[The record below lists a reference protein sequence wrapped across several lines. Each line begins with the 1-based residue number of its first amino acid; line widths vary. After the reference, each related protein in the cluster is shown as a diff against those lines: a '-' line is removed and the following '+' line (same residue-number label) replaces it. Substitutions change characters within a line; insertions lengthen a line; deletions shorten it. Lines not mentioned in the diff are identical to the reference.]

1 MFGGDRGDPRILSRF
16 EAEFGGDSDDPVDEV
31 LLFGEE
37 PESPDLS
44 KSVFGLS
51 PMVVSDEEVEEVSR
65 AEREARDPIGRVS
78 GAQKKNSKAK
88 GGRPQRSE
96 YFTFTLWLGLTE
108 VEALEELESFKKNLA
123 RLKAEKLV
131 GFHACGHELA
141 PKTGR
146 HHVQGYLETF
156 SHDVRWSYETF
167 KAEVFKL
174 QRRGEGDEVKCFV
187 TSSKGSAEDNKK
199 YTQKDDDLGRWFVV
213 DESVPYRN
221 YGRGNQLGRVK
232 AVLDSGASLLATAQT
247 AGCFDAVIRYRS
259 SLMWYENA
267 ISKPRCAPTR
277 FTWIHG
283 PSGAGK
289 SQWALKQYPPS
300 TECYWM
306 PPSKNG
312 NVWWDK
318 YNKHKVVVIDEMKPH
333 TFGLGH
339 AGFAYAQRIFD
350 STPLQVGVH
359 GSMTE
364 FVADRVIITANF
376 PMSEWFPKEFCGYDW
391 DVSNPLFRRLRDF
404 GTEVLFGTEDP
415 DYERPS
421 RGPAGSGGVSA
432 NFVAAEG
439 DVDRLVFLVEGG
451 GPPSTSPVKKKSKGH
466 RKPFSNRK

>member
-1 MFGGDRGDPRILSRF
+1 MEKVSRADALLRRLEDEYGGS
-16 EAEFGGDSDDPVDEV
+16 DSDDVQ
-31 LLFGEE
+31 LFGEGH
-37 PESPDLS
+37 ESSDLTR
-44 KSVFGLS
+44 SVFGLQ
-51 PMVVSDEEVEEVSR
+51 PMLVSDGEEVEDVGVEELAV
-65 AEREARDPIGRVS
+65 RDPLVAPSSSSARVAGKKK
-78 GAQKKNSKAK
+78 GARA
-88 GGRPQRSE
+88 PRSE
-96 YFTFTLWLGLTE
+96 YFTFTLWLGTTD
-108 VEALEELESFKKNLA
+108 VEALEELEQFKCNLA
-123 RLKAEKLV
+123 RLKAEKKI

-146 HHVQGYLETF
+146 HHVQGYLETY

-174 QRRGEGDEVKCFV
+174 QRRGDDGVVACFV
-187 TSSKGSAEDNKK
+187 TSSKGSADQNIE
-199 YTQKDDDLGRWFVV
+199 YTQKDEDKGRWFVV
-213 DESVPYRN
+213 DKTVPYRN

-267 ISKPRCAPTR
+267 ISKPRCKPTF

-283 PSGAGK
+283 PSGVGK
-289 SQWALKQYPPS
+289 SQFTIRQYPPS
-300 TECYWM
+300 DEVYWM

-318 YNKHKVVVIDEMKPH
+318 YNKHKIVVIDEMKPH

-364 FVADRVIITANF
+364 FVAERVVVTANF
-376 PMSEWFPKEFCGYDW
+376 PMSEWFPKEFCGYEW

-404 GTEVLFGTEDP
+404 GTEILFGTEDP
-415 DYERPS
+415 NYERPS
-421 RGPAGSGGVSA
+421 RGAPGADGVSA
-432 NFVAAEG
+432 SFVAAPG
-439 DVDRLVFLVEGG
+439 DFDRLVLMV
-451 GPPSTSPVKKKSKGH
+451 PDQPVTSPVKKKTKAH
-466 RKPFSNRK
+466 RKPFSSRK